1 MGEKDITEKI
11 LADYNDVFADIVNVL
26 LFGGKTIVDENM
38 LESIKDKSQY
48 KTDGEIHQEER
59 DVSKVLK
66 GKNVHIAFIGFEH
79 QTDVDSKE
87 ALRVIAYD
95 GAAYKRQLLVKGGEI
110 YPVVTIVL
118 YFGQKRWIK
127 GRSLYDILD
136 ITDEWKTYVSDYKIN
151 IFEIAYLT
159 PEQVKMFKSDFRIVA
174 DYFVQMRINKDYIPS
189 KETIK
194 HVDEELKLMSVLT
207 QDERFEQAQANGN
220 KGGLKNMCEVLD
232 RAEARGEERG
242 ISIGEARGELK
253 GAVRAYLDV
262 KVPIEEIA
270 KKLNISVEEVQKKAD
285 TL

>member
-38 LESIKDKSQY
+38 LENIKDKS
-48 KTDGEIHQEER
+48 
-59 DVSKVLK
+59 
-66 GKNVHIAFIGFEH
+66 
-79 QTDVDSKE
+79 
-87 ALRVIAYD
+87 
-95 GAAYKRQLLVKGGEI
+95 QLLVKGGEI

-136 ITDEWKTYVSDYKIN
+136 ITDEWKPYVSDYKIN

-194 HVDEELKLMSVLT
+194 HVDEVLKLMSVLT

-220 KGGLKNMCEVLD
+220 K
-232 RAEARGEERG
+232 
-242 ISIGEARGELK
+242 
-253 GAVRAYLDV
+253 
-262 KVPIEEIA
+262 
-270 KKLNISVEEVQKKAD
+270 
-285 TL
+285 

>member
-26 LFGGKTIVDENM
+26 LFGGKTIV
-38 LESIKDKSQY
+38 
-48 KTDGEIHQEER
+48 
-59 DVSKVLK
+59 
-66 GKNVHIAFIGFEH
+66 
-79 QTDVDSKE
+79 
-87 ALRVIAYD
+87 
-95 GAAYKRQLLVKGGEI
+95 
-110 YPVVTIVL
+110 
-118 YFGQKRWIK
+118 
-127 GRSLYDILD
+127 
-136 ITDEWKTYVSDYKIN
+136 
-151 IFEIAYLT
+151 
-159 PEQVKMFKSDFRIVA
+159 A

-194 HVDEELKLMSVLT
+194 HVDEVLKLMSVLT

-220 KGGLKNMCEVLD
+220 EGGLKNMCEVLD

-270 KKLNISVEEVQKKAD
+270 EKLNISVEEVRKIVD

>member
-1 MGEKDITEKI
+1 M
-11 LADYNDVFADIVNVL
+11 
-26 LFGGKTIVDENM
+26 
-38 LESIKDKSQY
+38 
-48 KTDGEIHQEER
+48 
-59 DVSKVLK
+59 
-66 GKNVHIAFIGFEH
+66 
-79 QTDVDSKE
+79 
-87 ALRVIAYD
+87 
-95 GAAYKRQLLVKGGEI
+95 VKGGEI

-194 HVDEELKLMSVLT
+194 HVDEVLKLMSVLT
-207 QDERFEQAQANGN
+207 RDERFEQAQANGN

-270 KKLNISVEEVQKKAD
+270 KKLNISVEEVQKIAD

>member
-136 ITDEWKTYVSDYKIN
+136 ITDEWKPYVSDYKIN

-159 PEQVKMFKSDFRIVA
+159 PEKVKMFKSDFRIVA

-194 HVDEELKLMSVLT
+194 HVDEVLKLMSILT

-232 RAEARGEERG
+232 RAEARG

-270 KKLNISVEEVQKKAD
+270 EKLNISVEEVQKIAD
-285 TL
+285 IL

>member
-1 MGEKDITEKI
+1 MQLSSIGFFAFHRNKRRKVCMGEKDITEKI

-95 GAAYKRQLLVKGGEI
+95 GAAYKKAIVGKGWRNIPGC
-110 YPVVTIVL
+110 YNCALFRT
-118 YFGQKRWIK
+118 KRWIK

-136 ITDEWKTYVSDYKIN
+136 ITDEWKPYVSDYKIN

-159 PEQVKMFKSDFRIVA
+159 PEKVKMFKSDFRIVA

-194 HVDEELKLMSVLT
+194 HVDEVLKLMSVLT
-207 QDERFEQAQANGN
+207 QDE
-220 KGGLKNMCEVLD
+220 K
-232 RAEARGEERG
+232 
-242 ISIGEARGELK
+242 I
-253 GAVRAYLDV
+253 
-262 KVPIEEIA
+262 
-270 KKLNISVEEVQKKAD
+270 
-285 TL
+285 

>member
-26 LFGGKTIVDENM
+26 LFGGKTVVDENM

-127 GRSLYDILD
+127 GQSLYDILD
-136 ITDEWKTYVSDYKIN
+136 ITDEWKPYVSDYKIN

-159 PEQVKMFKSDFRIVA
+159 PEQVKMFKSDFRIVV
-174 DYFVQMRINKDYIPS
+174 DYFVQMRINKDSIPS

-194 HVDEELKLMSVLT
+194 HVDEVLKLMSVLT
-207 QDERFEQAQANGN
+207 QDERFEQAQENGN

-232 RAEARGEERG
+232 RA
-242 ISIGEARGELK
+242 EARGELK

-270 KKLNISVEEVQKKAD
+270 EKLNISVEEVRKIAD

>member
-95 GAAYKRQLLVKGGEI
+95 GAAYKRQLLIKGGEI

-136 ITDEWKTYVSDYKIN
+136 ITDEWKPYVSDYKIN

-159 PEQVKMFKSDFRIVA
+159 PEKVKMFKSDFRIVA

-194 HVDEELKLMSVLT
+194 HVDEVLKLMSVLT

-232 RAEARGEERG
+232 RAEARG

-270 KKLNISVEEVQKKAD
+270 EKLNISVEEVQKIAD
-285 TL
+285 IL

>member
-1 MGEKDITEKI
+1 MGEKDIAEKI

-26 LFGGKTIVDENM
+26 LFDGKPIVDENM

-87 ALRVIAYD
+87 ALRVISYD
-95 GAAYKRQLLVKGGEI
+95 GAAYKRQLLVKSGEI

-118 YFGQKRWIK
+118 YFVQKRWIK

-136 ITDEWKTYVSDYKIN
+136 ITDEWKPYVSDYKIN

-159 PEQVKMFKSDFRIVA
+159 PDQVS
-174 DYFVQMRINKDYIPS
+174 
-189 KETIK
+189 
-194 HVDEELKLMSVLT
+194 
-207 QDERFEQAQANGN
+207 GN
-220 KGGLKNMCEVLD
+220 KGGLRNMCEVLD
-232 RAEARGEERG
+232 RAEAR
-242 ISIGEARGELK
+242 GEARGELK

-262 KVPIEEIA
+262 KIPIEEIA
-270 KKLNISVEEVQKKAD
+270 EKLNISVEEVQNIAD

>member
-95 GAAYKRQLLVKGGEI
+95 GAAYKRQL
-110 YPVVTIVL
+110 
-118 YFGQKRWIK
+118 WIK

-136 ITDEWKTYVSDYKIN
+136 ITDEWKPYVSDYKIN

-194 HVDEELKLMSVLT
+194 HVDEVLKLMSVLT

-270 KKLNISVEEVQKKAD
+270 KKLNISVEEVQKIAD